1 MSNPALT
8 ENLFTNRSAV
18 GTQRMTIE
26 GTTNKAFALLVLALL
41 TASYTWQMVRTA
53 GMESAYPLMIGG
65 AISGFVI
72 ALILVFKSEWSA
84 FLAPVYALAEGLFL
98 GGISSYFETLFPG
111 IAVQA
116 VSLTVAA
123 MATMLFLYKARVI
136 QVTEKF
142 RSIMFVATASIGVVY
157 LITFVLSFFGVRIP
171 YIHGSGLI
179 GIGFSLVVV
188 GIAAFSLIL
197 DFDFIESGAANGA
210 PKYMEWYGAFALMV
224 TLVWLYLEILRLLS
238 KLRSSD

>member
-1 MSNPALT
+1 MSNPALR
-8 ENLFTNRSAV
+8 ENIFMNRSAI
-18 GTQRMTIE
+18 GAQRMTIE
-26 GTTNKAFALLVLALL
+26 GTTNKAFILLVLALL

-53 GMESAYPLMIGG
+53 GMQSAYGLMIGG

-72 ALILVFKSEWSA
+72 AIVLAFKTEWSS

-111 IAVQA
+111 IALQA
-116 VSLTVAA
+116 VSLTIAA
-123 MATMLFLYKARVI
+123 MATMLFLYRTKVI
-136 QVTEKF
+136 TVTEKF
-142 RSIMFVATASIGVVY
+142 RSIMFVAVASIGVVY
-157 LITFVLSFFGVRIP
+157 LISMVMNLFGTQIP
-171 YIHGSGLI
+171 YIHGSGPI

-197 DFDFIESGAANGA
+197 DFDFIENGAANGA

-224 TLVWLYLEILRLLS
+224 TLVWLYLEILKLLS

>member
-1 MSNPALT
+1 MSNPALR
-8 ENLFTNRSAV
+8 ENIFMNRSAI

-26 GTTNKAFALLVLALL
+26 GTTNKAFVLLVLALL

-53 GMESAYPLMIGG
+53 GMQSAYGLMIGG

-72 ALILVFKSEWSA
+72 AFVLAFKTEWST

-98 GGISSYFETLFPG
+98 GGISSYFEMMFPG
-111 IAVQA
+111 IALQA
-116 VSLTVAA
+116 VSLTIAA
-123 MATMLFLYKARVI
+123 MATMLFLYRTKVI
-136 QVTEKF
+136 TVTEKF
-142 RSIMFVATASIGVVY
+142 RSIMFVAVASIGVVY
-157 LITFVLSFFGVRIP
+157 LVTIVLNLFGTQVP
-171 YIHGSGLI
+171 YIHGSGPI

-197 DFDFIESGAANGA
+197 DFDFIENGAANGA

-238 KLRSSD
+238 KIRSSD